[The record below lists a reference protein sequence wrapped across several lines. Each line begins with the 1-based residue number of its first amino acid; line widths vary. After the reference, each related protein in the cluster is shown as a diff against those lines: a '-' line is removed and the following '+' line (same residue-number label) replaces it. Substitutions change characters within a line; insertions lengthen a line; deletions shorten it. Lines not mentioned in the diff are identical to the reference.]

1 MPKMKTHR
9 AAAKRLRF
17 TGSGKIVRKRA
28 FGRHILEK
36 KPPKRKARLGKM
48 IVVSRADRRRA
59 RRLLGG

>member
-28 FGRHILEK
+28 IGRHILEK